1 MKRISKNSGYGL
13 LTILFVFLLISI
25 AAALPPEPPEP
36 PEPKVPKDGGNN
48 GGNGGNVNNGP
59 SPNWLNAAAIALGI
73 GVILVALAYAVG
85 MAFSLNELMAV
96 AKEELF
102 QVLAVGVM
110 LAVFIGSNNL
120 LNSISVIFADNT
132 SPTLQGAALN
142 SLNSILKDDTNL
154 LGVVANYDLESS
166 KEAAKSSQCNLI
178 KGGYSVSGCGGF
190 GMLAAPISLAGSS
203 LGFAI
208 SEAAAMKRLVEL
220 ANFLA
225 LPLLLPVGIILRTF
239 KITRG
244 AGGLLMAVAI
254 SMHVM
259 LPLGVIFNEML
270 GATFLADPVSAPYKG
285 TIKNVEFSCDPQDT
299 GSFPLTDVKAAFDSD
314 ALKNTNEYKA
324 IQSYNDLRANLRK
337 YLYSVIIRS
346 SIGPMLALT
355 LFITSIRSLSSLLGA
370 EVDVTSIARF
380 V

>member
-1 MKRISKNSGYGL
+1 
-13 LTILFVFLLISI
+13 
-25 AAALPPEPPEP
+25 
-36 PEPKVPKDGGNN
+36 
-48 GGNGGNVNNGP
+48 
-59 SPNWLNAAAIALGI
+59 
-73 GVILVALAYAVG
+73 
-85 MAFSLNELMAV
+85 
-96 AKEELF
+96 
-102 QVLAVGVM
+102 
-110 LAVFIGSNNL
+110 
-120 LNSISVIFADNT
+120 
-132 SPTLQGAALN
+132 
-142 SLNSILKDDTNL
+142 
-154 LGVVANYDLESS
+154 
-166 KEAAKSSQCNLI
+166 
-178 KGGYSVSGCGGF
+178 
-190 GMLAAPISLAGSS
+190 
-203 LGFAI
+203 
-208 SEAAAMKRLVEL
+208 MKRLVEL